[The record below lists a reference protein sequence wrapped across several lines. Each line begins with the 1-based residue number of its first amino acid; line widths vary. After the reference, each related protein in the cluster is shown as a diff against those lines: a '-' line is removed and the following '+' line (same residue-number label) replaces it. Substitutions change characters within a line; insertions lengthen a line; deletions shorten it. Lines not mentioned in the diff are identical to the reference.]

1 MNVDPIIEITPQKPI
16 DANRTEGSEGSIRRP
31 TISRSREE
39 RTPRHQIACRTL
51 PERRAVFIRRP
62 PGSGCRIGTTYAI
75 MPACPSLSDKGSA
88 MKLKTRIEGG
98 STPRLERWGVDSEYG
113 RLREVLV
120 GPVDHFAWRAGNS
133 VAERSERV
141 GLEFDF
147 EVARKQYG
155 EMLDV
160 YRQAGV
166 NVHTLP
172 PDPDLPYQIFA
183 RDSSVMTPWGAVIL
197 QTLKPY
203 RRGEYAACIQFY
215 LDAGIPI
222 YDLITAGNVEGG
234 DVMVLKPGIAI
245 CGFSG
250 ERSIEPAVKQLQSW
264 FAAEGWEMRTYE
276 FDSHFLHLDVQM
288 GMIAEGLAVVCV
300 EAVEPEL
307 VGWLQSQHIRAIPI
321 SYGDAMQLGSNVV
334 ALGDER
340 VLVPASSKN
349 LIAACRAEG
358 LTVYDPDVSMIGNG
372 GGAVHCMCQALRRD
386 RVSPR

>member
-1 MNVDPIIEITPQKPI
+1 
-16 DANRTEGSEGSIRRP
+16 
-31 TISRSREE
+31 
-39 RTPRHQIACRTL
+39 
-51 PERRAVFIRRP
+51 
-62 PGSGCRIGTTYAI
+62 
-75 MPACPSLSDKGSA
+75 
-88 MKLKTRIEGG
+88 
-98 STPRLERWGVDSEYG
+98 LEHWGVDSEYG

-120 GPVDHFAWRAGNS
+120 GPVDNFAWRAGNS

-155 EMLDV
+155 EMLDA

-166 NVHTLP
+166 NIHTLP

-183 RDSSVMTPWGAVIL
+183 RDSSAMTPWGAVIL

-234 DVMVLKPGIAI
+234 DFMVLKPGVAI

-250 ERSIEPAVKQLQSW
+250 ERSIEPAVKQLQGW

-288 GMIAEGLAVVCV
+288 GMIAEGLAVVGV
-300 EAVEPEL
+300 EAVAPEL